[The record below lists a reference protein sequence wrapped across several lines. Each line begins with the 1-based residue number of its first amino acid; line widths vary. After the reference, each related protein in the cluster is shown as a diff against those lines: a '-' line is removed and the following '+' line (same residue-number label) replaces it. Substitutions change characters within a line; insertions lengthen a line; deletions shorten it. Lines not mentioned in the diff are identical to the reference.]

1 MPWSGSSALLRET
14 LLFAHVGCTWAA
26 RERRRRPGTLNS
38 RHVLSH
44 SIGGNEVQGH
54 SAAVSVAGE
63 GVFVLWI
70 ALLCPH
76 VAQATSSP
84 VSSIRT

>member
-1 MPWSGSSALLRET
+1 MPRSGSSALLRET
-14 LLFAHVGCTWAA
+14 SLFIHVGCTWAA

-54 SAAVSVAGE
+54 SAAISVAGE
-63 GVFVLWI
+63 GVFVLLT

-76 VAQATSSP
+76 VAQGTSSL
-84 VSSIRT
+84 VSSVRT